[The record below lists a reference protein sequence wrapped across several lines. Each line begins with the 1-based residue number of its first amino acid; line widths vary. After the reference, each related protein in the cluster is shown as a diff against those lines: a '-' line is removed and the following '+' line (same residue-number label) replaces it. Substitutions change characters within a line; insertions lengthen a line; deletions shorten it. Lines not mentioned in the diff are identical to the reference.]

1 MRKLG
6 FHTEGHQ
13 IATHTSS
20 TRFPS
25 ELGIGPLKVLFA
37 VYNHLSVENSAD
49 STFPALSNS
58 RIPTGLLLHASND
71 HSTAPPQLAPAH
83 NVHKV

>member
-25 ELGIGPLKVLFA
+25 ELGIVPLKVLFDMS
-37 VYNHLSVENSAD
+37 NNLPMEHNAD
-49 STFPALSNS
+49 STFPAKNRSTWLLSDIITHVS
-58 RIPTGLLLHASND
+58 LDSPPKLLGML
-71 HSTAPPQLAPAH
+71 P
-83 NVHKV
+83 